1 MAEQGGGTKICCP
14 QDLEWTHLTPSTTHA
29 PTIINADTI
38 YRGIMTLVPN
48 LMVLQGVSAA
58 APQQQPSSTSDNLLC
73 EVCTEDHHP
82 ATHVCEDCDGQL
94 MCGSMAAAHKAMRAT
109 RNHRVVDLAEGGAL
123 PRPDNESVMCSEHKQ
138 LYVAFDVDCGTMV
151 CGHCATVGKHV
162 GHSCKTVEQVVGQMR
177 DEIGAAMQRAQAT
190 LVELQQKESEIVLM
204 KKRIEEMG
212 SAGEKQIAVYF
223 AKARQWID
231 EREKG
236 VLKELRDIS
245 KDKLATLHDQ
255 HQRIQNLL
263 ACAQYAVWMGQQE
276 LNNNEKRDGDK
287 ASGKAVAG
295 AVSARDQIVG
305 VGKYGECGG
314 KMVVSEHGMAQVEW
328 AEGSATQIR
337 SLLDTLVPLRI
348 VLGEREREEM
358 EKRERQQREIAGQKE
373 KQEQERSRREQLERE
388 QAQQRQKQEQERL
401 VRDQQERQQR
411 ETVQQKAKQEQERLQ
426 RESLEREQAQQR
438 RKQERQQQ
446 SRSTMLGPGA
456 AGDPNKATS
465 ELEAIFQQI
474 NQGARR
480 EGAVEQIRQ
489 ILHNNRSLATLDL
502 SDEGSGDSVVKAIG
516 KVLRSNTT
524 LRELLL
530 GANRVTDD
538 GATALAQGL
547 HENQSLKKLDLQNPR
562 RE

>member
-1 MAEQGGGTKICCP
+1 
-14 QDLEWTHLTPSTTHA
+14 
-29 PTIINADTI
+29 
-38 YRGIMTLVPN
+38 MTLVPN
-48 LMVLQGVSAA
+48 LMVLQGVGAA
-58 APQQQPSSTSDNLLC
+58 APQQQLSSSCATDNLTC

-82 ATHVCEDCDGQL
+82 ATHACEDCDGQR
-94 MCGSMAAAHKAMRAT
+94 MCGAMAAAHKVMRAT
-109 RNHRVVDLAEGGAL
+109 RDHRVVDLAEF
-123 PRPDNESVMCSEHKQ
+123 RPNSESVICSEHKQ
-138 LYVAFDVDCGTMV
+138 VYVAFDVDCGKMV
-151 CGHCATVGKHV
+151 CGHCTARGLGNHV
-162 GHSCKTVEQVVGQMR
+162 GHSCKTAEQIVEEMR
-177 DEIGAAMQRAQAT
+177 GEIGAAMQRAQAT

-212 SAGEKQIAVYF
+212 SAGEKQIAEYF

-236 VLKELRDIS
+236 VLKELRNIS